1 MPVSRH
7 INSVCDLFEAEWN
20 AGRTPSVADFV
31 VQVESHSRAELV
43 QRLIPLDVSYRFRNG
58 IALDP
63 ADYSELGA
71 GCEQLAVD
79 EVARHRSNDP
89 AVTKLDATVLV
100 ADSDCEDQS
109 LIDSVQVTGSTLP
122 PTLQAASPSDT
133 PPRQIGRYH
142 IVQELSS
149 GGQGRVY
156 RALHPNM
163 PLEVAIKVSVNA
175 AKASTHD
182 ALMEESRILCDL
194 QHPHI
199 ARILDVDFDQED
211 HPFVVLE
218 YVRGLSLQQKLK
230 SDSFSQTAAI
240 ELIETL
246 ATALEY
252 AHQRGV
258 LHLDL
263 KPGNIVFDESNQP
276 RIIDF
281 GLAKIRSAWTDNET
295 PAYEISG
302 TPAYMSPEQANGRQD
317 LLDRRSDQFSLA
329 AILYEILTGDRLY
342 AGEVQKQIR
351 DAQRGNFSSQPLQS
365 AGVPAGL
372 QAVCLKALSIQPED
386 RFETVTEFSQ
396 ALRETAVS
404 EGRRSVAAAEPAQID
419 PVHGSEDRRTW
430 ATRPVVLLGLAMALI
445 ALGSFWFRDTPEE
458 SAVAA
463 TVVAVTDAE
472 SAVRPLELDVQI
484 THSALNQDGEIAAS
498 DDLLRLSDPR
508 ENDYLRWD
516 VIPSQPAYFMLIALN
531 PDGAVQTCFPERDSA
546 IGIAT
551 DDAPGTTETNPSE
564 PISEFHYPIDRGQG
578 WGLWDGTGQQAFL
591 LIASLTPL
599 PESDSMVTLAGISE
613 WTPKS
618 ESGAWKWKGGDLFAW
633 QENQFRGGVSDLPG
647 KSSFQEICT
656 RLQKLYPDA
665 EIHAVSFPIQSA
677 VESPSQSPSGL

>member
-7 INSVCDLFEAEWN
+7 IDSVCDLFDSEWTS
-20 AGRTPSVADFV
+20 GRRPSVADFV
-31 VQVESHSRAELV
+31 GKVESHIRADLL
-43 QRLIPLDVSYRFRNG
+43 QRLIPLDIHYRLRNG
-58 IALDP
+58 MAPDP

-71 GCEQLAVD
+71 GYEQLAMD
-79 EVARHRSNDP
+79 EVARHCSNE
-89 AVTKLDATVLV
+89 TSATEVN
-100 ADSDCEDQS
+100 ATPFRTDFDCENQS
-109 LIDSVQVTGSTLP
+109 ILDSHTSAESTVP
-122 PTLQAASPSDT
+122 PSMNAASRRDT
-133 PPRQIGRYH
+133 GPQQIGRYH

-163 PLEVAIKVSVNA
+163 PLDVAIKISVNTADA
-175 AKASTHD
+175 ATHQ
-182 ALMEESRILCDL
+182 ALVEESQILCDL

-199 ARILDVDFDQED
+199 ARILDVDFDEDD

-230 SDSFSQTAAI
+230 SDSFSQNASI

-317 LLDRRSDQFSLA
+317 LLGRRSDQFSLA

-342 AGEVQKQIR
+342 AGAVQKQIR
-351 DAQRGNFSSQPLQS
+351 DAQRGNFSLQPLQS
-365 AGVPAGL
+365 AGVPDNV
-372 QAVCLKALSIQPED
+372 QEVCLKALSIQPED
-386 RFETVTEFSQ
+386 RFETVTEFAQ
-396 ALRETAVS
+396 ALREAAVPEDS
-404 EGRRSVAAAEPAQID
+404 SAQASALPAQIETVLGARD
-419 PVHGSEDRRTW
+419 PRTW
-430 ATRPVVLLGLAMALI
+430 YTHPLVLLGVAI
-445 ALGSFWFRDTPEE
+445 AL
-458 SAVAA
+458 
-463 TVVAVTDAE
+463 VAVGILGFRETPDKSAIVATDVDDT
-472 SAVRPLELDVQI
+472 VRPLELDVQI
-484 THSALNQDGEIAAS
+484 THSALNQNGEIAES
-498 DDLLRLSDPR
+498 DDLLRLEYPR
-508 ENDYLRWD
+508 ENDFLRWD
-516 VIPSQPAYFMLIALN
+516 VIPSQPAFFLLIALN
-531 PDGAVQTCFPERDSA
+531 PDGAIQTCFPERYST
-546 IGIAT
+546 IRIAA
-551 DDAPGTTETNPSE
+551 DDEVGDTGTNPPE
-564 PISEFHYPIDRGQG
+564 PIAEFHYPKDRGQG

-599 PESDSMVTLAGISE
+599 PESDSIVTLAGISE
-613 WTPKS
+613 WNPTS
-618 ESGAWKWKGGDLFAW
+618 ESGAWRWKDGVVLPW
-633 QENQFRGGVSDLPG
+633 QVNPSRGGVNDLPG
-647 KSSFQEICT
+647 KSSFQGICT

-677 VESPSQSPSGL
+677 VETQSLSPSGLSNH